1 MYWRSRE
8 SILKWQDAGAMDTED
23 GDENFVAA
31 LDSETVIIGTAKQ
44 NCVIRSANTASRPS
58 CLMLSIWLA

>member
-8 SILKWQDAGAMDTED
+8 SILKWQDPGAMDTED

-31 LDSETVIIGTAKQ
+31 LD
-44 NCVIRSANTASRPS
+44 
-58 CLMLSIWLA
+58 